1 MKYKISIAELL
12 IFNCYLY
19 SQFSFESMIEKNRH
33 SQPFIVVLTVTIVL
47 LLASLVD
54 TKINILGFETKKA
67 ELLSDI
73 LLKKKIQKDSVQV
86 LIVKDSAQCKDSLR
100 FMVST
105 PIINSPNIIDFKTD
119 TTSAL
124 SRFFQALNIT
134 KKQKHKTRIAYF
146 GDSMIE
152 GDLIT
157 QDLRSC
163 MQDTFGG
170 FGVGFVPIT
179 SIVAGFRGSVIH
191 SFDGWTTY
199 NLLGKPPVNHI
210 LGISGY
216 GFVPNT
222 INTDDTSN
230 TSSESWVKYIAVNKK
245 HINKFYETKL
255 LYGKSEGENYVVING
270 TRYLLK
276 GQRTVNQ
283 LDINNGI
290 AYQCIKATFHCK
302 TPLDVFGFSMESDS
316 GVFVD
321 NFSFRGNSGMPITK
335 VLQSVYSGTNTYL
348 DYDLIVLEYGL
359 NALDPKVTDF
369 SWYERGMNN
378 VIKHMQ
384 ASFPNTSILLIS
396 VGDKS
401 YRKEGV
407 YETDPSVPILVA
419 TQKRMAKN
427 NKIAFWSLY
436 DAMGGNGSMVKW
448 VEGDTTLALKDY
460 AHFNFKG
467 AHKVGK
473 LLFNK
478 LMTEYKA
485 YNTKSASPNTPLWC
499 SDKQ

>member
-1 MKYKISIAELL
+1 
-12 IFNCYLY
+12 
-19 SQFSFESMIEKNRH
+19 MIEKNRR
-33 SQPFIVVLTVTIVL
+33 SQPFIMVLIVTIVL
-47 LLASLVD
+47 LIASLVD
-54 TKINILGFETKKA
+54 TSINILGFESKKV
-67 ELLSDI
+67 ELLSDV
-73 LLKKKIQKDSVQV
+73 LLKKKIQNDSLPI
-86 LIVKDSAQCKDSLR
+86 LIALDSTISKDSAK
-100 FMVST
+100 FVVSS
-105 PIINSPNIIDFKTD
+105 PSINSPNIVDFKTD
-119 TTSAL
+119 TTSTL
-124 SRFFQALNIT
+124 SRFFQALNAT
-134 KKQKHKTRIAYF
+134 KKIKHKTRIAYF

-170 FGVGFVPIT
+170 YGVGFVPIT

-199 NLLGKPPVNHI
+199 NLLQKLPENHL

-216 GFVPNT
+216 GFVPITSNS
-222 INTDDTSN
+222 DDTS
-230 TSSESWVKYIAVNKK
+230 TTTAESWVKYITVNKK

-270 TRYLLK
+270 SRYLLK
-276 GQRTVNQ
+276 GAHAVNQ
-283 LDINNGI
+283 IDISNGN
-290 AYQCIKATFHCK
+290 AYQCIKATFQCK
-302 TPLDVFGFSMESDS
+302 TPLDIFGFSMESDS

-321 NFSFRGNSGMPITK
+321 NFSFRGNSGMPIVK
-335 VLQSVYSGTNTYL
+335 VAQSVYSGTNTCL
-348 DYDLIVLEYGL
+348 NYDLVVLEYGL
-359 NALDPKVTDF
+359 NAVNPKVTDF

-378 VIKHMQ
+378 VIKHIQ

-401 YRKEGV
+401 YRNAGV
-407 YETDPSVPILVA
+407 YETDPSVPILVE

-448 VEGDTTLALKDY
+448 VEGDTILANKDY
-460 AHFNFKG
+460 AHFNFNG

-478 LMTEYKA
+478 LMREYKE
-485 YNTKSASPNTPLWC
+485 YNTKSATVTLPLWC
-499 SDKQ
+499 SDKH